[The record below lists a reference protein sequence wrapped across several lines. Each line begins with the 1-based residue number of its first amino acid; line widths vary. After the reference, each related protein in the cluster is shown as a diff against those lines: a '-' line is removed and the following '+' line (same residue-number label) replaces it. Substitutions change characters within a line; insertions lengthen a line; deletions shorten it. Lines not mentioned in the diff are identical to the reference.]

1 MSKELI
7 TRIITSFFLL
17 TFVIL
22 MFFYSYILIIGLIV
36 ITIILWIEFCGLIT
50 KIFSKN
56 NFKNK
61 FFKYFSKSFSLLYF
75 TFFAILIFSIK
86 SSLYDLELF
95 LIYCF
100 LVSICTDIGG
110 LVFGKIFKGKKLTK
124 ISPNKTISG
133 SIGSFSSSLL
143 LVPFF
148 FNYLDNFNIYLLVI
162 VTLVI
167 SLASQIGDLYISY
180 LKRIARVKDTS
191 DLLPG
196 HGGFLD
202 RLDGI
207 LLAVPIGL
215 LIFVNL

>member
-1 MSKELI
+1 M
-7 TRIITSFFLL
+7 
-17 TFVIL
+17 
-22 MFFYSYILIIGLIV
+22 
-36 ITIILWIEFCGLIT
+36 
-50 KIFSKN
+50 
-56 NFKNK
+56 
-61 FFKYFSKSFSLLYF
+61 
-75 TFFAILIFSIK
+75 
-86 SSLYDLELF
+86 
-95 LIYCF
+95 
-100 LVSICTDIGG
+100 
-110 LVFGKIFKGKKLTK
+110 
-124 ISPNKTISG
+124 
-133 SIGSFSSSLL
+133 
-143 LVPFF
+143 PFF